1 MESKEVR
8 NLRQEMDLS
17 QERFARSLGVSLQTV
32 RRWES
37 GTAKP
42 LPVMNLR
49 LNELKEQ
56 LSRSRQV
63 EIVPGNGR
71 NPGTRLESTDI
82 SLGGLFKGLGN
93 LFDLVTKMDRDGKD
107 VYMQAGKLGGPG
119 SNIKGVYGFSLK
131 FGLGG
136 KPVIE
141 QFGNINT
148 TDSGATIAET
158 REPLVDVFDEGDY
171 LSVVLEL
178 PGVEEEN
185 VNYEING
192 DIFILSARAGDR
204 KYNKELLLP
213 CPVDSRPMES
223 TYRNG
228 ILEVKLIKSHQK

>member
-1 MESKEVR
+1 MDSNDIK
-8 NLRQEMDLS
+8 NLRREMDLS

-37 GTAKP
+37 GAARP
-42 LPVMNLR
+42 LPIMNAR
-49 LNELKEQ
+49 LNELKGQ

-63 EIVPGNGR
+63 EIIPGNSR
-71 NPGTRLESTDI
+71 NAGTRLESTDF

-107 VYMQAGKLGGPG
+107 VYMQAGKIGGPG
-119 SNIKGVYGFSLK
+119 GNIKGVYGFSLK

-141 QFGNINT
+141 QFGNIHT
-148 TDSGATIAET
+148 GDGGATIAET

-171 LSVVLEL
+171 LSVIFEL
-178 PGVEEEN
+178 PGVEKEN
-185 VNYEING
+185 VNFEING
-192 DIFILSARAGDR
+192 DIFDLSAQAGDR
-204 KYNKELLLP
+204 KYKKELLLP
-213 CPVDSRPMES
+213 CPVDSHPGES

-228 ILEVKLIKSHQK
+228 ILEVKLSKLHQK